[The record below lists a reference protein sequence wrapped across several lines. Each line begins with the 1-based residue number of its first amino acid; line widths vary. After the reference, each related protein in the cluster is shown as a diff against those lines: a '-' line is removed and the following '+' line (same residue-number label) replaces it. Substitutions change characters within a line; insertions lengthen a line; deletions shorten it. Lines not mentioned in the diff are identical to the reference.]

1 MISIVTGTLNR
12 KELLPGLIANTV
24 GVDNRLELILVD
36 GGSDDGTIEYIESLD
51 HPHIKLVRV
60 GERSSY
66 PHFMNLGIKESKYD
80 YVCQWNDDVLLVNDW
95 SEVIDELDDND
106 FYIFNWKYGNID
118 SMVDHNWIS
127 GKDVPHSNGGWCLT
141 DNTHLKGGEL
151 VMNYGIYN
159 KKIFKEIGMYNNEY
173 HYYYADGDMCY
184 RSHAFGYR
192 HKSLWDIKVCSLPT
206 TKTALHGPDDV
217 SIYEKNRR
225 LYDDKILPQNIEY
238 YKK

>member
-1 MISIVTGTLNR
+1 M
-12 KELLPGLIANTV
+12 
-24 GVDNRLELILVD
+24 VD
-36 GGSDDGTIEYIESLD
+36 GGSDDGTIEYIKSLG
-51 HPHIKLVRV
+51 HPNIKLVEV
-60 GERSSY
+60 GGRSGY

-95 SEVIDELDDND
+95 SEVIEEIDDSD
-106 FYIFNWKYGNID
+106 FYVFNWKYGDVNSAHD
-118 SMVDHNWIS
+118 VNWIS
-127 GKDVPHSNGGWCLT
+127 GKDVPHPNGGWCLT

-159 KKIFKEIGMYNNEY
+159 KKIFKEIGMYNDEY

-184 RSHAFGYR
+184 RAHVFGYK

-206 TKTALHGPDDV
+206 TKTALHGPNDV
-217 SIYEKNRR
+217 SIYEKNRK
-225 LYDDKILPQNIEY
+225 LYEDKILPQNIEY

>member
-12 KELLPGLIANTV
+12 KNLLPGLIENTV
-24 GVDNRLELILVD
+24 GKSDKLELVLVD
-36 GGSDDGTIEYIESLD
+36 GGSDDGTVEYLKSLGN
-51 HPHIKLVRV
+51 PQVKLVEV
-60 GERSSY
+60 GGRSSY

-95 SEVIDELDDND
+95 EEVINELDGSD
-106 FYIFNWKYGNID
+106 FYIFNWKYGDVHSITNTD
-118 SMVDHNWIS
+118 WIS
-127 GKDVPHSNGGWCLT
+127 GKDVVHTNGGWCLT
-141 DNTHLKGGEL
+141 DNTHLEGGEL

-159 KKIFKEIGMYNNEY
+159 KKIFKEIGMYNDEY

-184 RSHAFGYR
+184 RAHVFGYK

-206 TKTALHGPDDV
+206 AKTALHGPNDV
-217 SIYEKNRR
+217 AIYEKNRK
-225 LYDDKILPQNIEY
+225 LYNNKTLPENIEY